1 MFLCYNKRNHQA
13 KGVIMSGCKCI
24 KCGGSD
30 KNVVCEKTMFA
41 MKGAVYIQEK
51 FGIGMF
57 LVAIILASCGIFG
70 FFN

>member
-1 MFLCYNKRNHQA
+1 MA
-13 KGVIMSGCKCI
+13 GCKCI